1 MFALRHPFFGEAAG
15 ISERHVTLIECKSVL
30 NRVNAPSMPF
40 HWSINPYRGCSHAC
54 VYCYARRYHEW
65 FELNAGPD
73 FERRLFVKINA
84 PQVLRR
90 ELSRKSW
97 RREKVAIGTAVDP
110 YQPLEGRYRITRGIL
125 EALRDHWTPCSIV
138 TKNTMILRD
147 LDILQEL
154 AQGPGCTVMFSV
166 TTVDPEL
173 AAKLEPDTPPP
184 AQRLSALRRLRAAG
198 VEAGVMAAP
207 VLPGLTDSRKQL
219 EAVFQAAA
227 FHGAQF
233 CRVGVLRLEGSVRP
247 VYEGFLDREAPYLR
261 PAYAGLYKGAYASPS
276 YQERIERL
284 AAALAR
290 RYGLNGRRPQSARRP
305 ARLVEPISRPSAR
318 PLLQH
323 RLPV

>member
-1 MFALRHPFFGEAAG
+1 
-15 ISERHVTLIECKSVL
+15 
-30 NRVNAPSMPF
+30 
-40 HWSINPYRGCSHAC
+40 
-54 VYCYARRYHEW
+54 
-65 FELNAGPD
+65 
-73 FERRLFVKINA
+73 
-84 PQVLRR
+84 
-90 ELSRKSW
+90 
-97 RREKVAIGTAVDP
+97 
-110 YQPLEGRYRITRGIL
+110 
-125 EALRDHWTPCSIV
+125 
-138 TKNTMILRD
+138 

-227 FHGAQF
+227 FL
-233 CRVGVLRLEGSVRP
+233 RVEGSVRR
-247 VYEGFLDREAPYLR
+247 VYDACLAREAPYLR
-261 PAYAGLYKGAYASPS
+261 PAYAGLDKGAYASPS

-318 PLLQH
+318 
-323 RLPV
+323 